1 MFALDL
7 RHLNESRASLLFRR
21 VCAISLQS
29 VEVSSLASKGSKER
43 FKNKALQLNP
53 KILNPP
59 PLYNSLFDCSRND
72 ACIFRAS
79 NRFSPRENRVLPRLR
94 RDFIGFQ
101 SPPPLKTTLHLL
113 RARYTNTSSS
123 LAGPN
128 QRVRLLSPLLCLGW
142 RRRVCPRL
150 RRLLSRAALF
160 LNRPGDA
167 IPSPFQNA
175 SIPDSPLWHRRRLPR
190 TLNPFPPR
198 RIPVRITSTT
208 LARSPLPTSYTRTRI
223 RPLLDQTPRCRSV

>member
-1 MFALDL
+1 MFALDI
-7 RHLNESRASLLFRR
+7 RHYNESRAILLFRR

-29 VEVSSLASKGSKER
+29 VEVSSLASKGCKER
-43 FKNKALQLNP
+43 YKNKALQLNP
-53 KILNPP
+53 KTLNPP
-59 PLYNSLFDCSRND
+59 PLCISLFDCSRTH

-101 SPPPLKTTLHLL
+101 SPPP
-113 RARYTNTSSS
+113 SS

-128 QRVRLLSPLLCLGW
+128 QRVRLLSPLLCLGR

-160 LNRPGDA
+160 LNPPGDA
-167 IPSPFQNA
+167 IPSPFQSA
-175 SIPDSPLWHRRRLPR
+175 PIPDSPLWHRRRLPR

-208 LARSPLPTSYTRTRI
+208 LARSPLPTH
-223 RPLLDQTPRCRSV
+223 PLLDQTPRCRSV

>member
-1 MFALDL
+1 MKVAP
-7 RHLNESRASLLFRR
+7 FRR
-21 VCAISLQS
+21 VCAISSQS
-29 VEVSSLASKGSKER
+29 VEVSSLASKGCKER
-43 FKNKALQLNP
+43 FKNEALQLNP
-53 KILNPP
+53 KASNL
-59 PLYNSLFDCSRND
+59 PLCISLFDSSRID

-101 SPPPLKTTLHLL
+101 SPPPPKTTLHLL

-208 LARSPLPTSYTRTRI
+208 PARSPLPTSYTRTKI